1 MDRVVEKILGSAG
14 NVEMVYELG
23 DLLRKE
29 GLVKSF
35 RDYSGGLCVY
45 AVDSGF
51 TVPPIEI
58 AGGYV
63 WIIQVAE
70 VVMGNSCGGPP
81 RIKAYVEHHPDRD
94 LAGVEAKVYER
105 EALLRALEAKRKGE
119 LGFDIAIVDGEVLT
133 RYGEELEA
141 EASGDAL
148 EIMRK
153 ATEYTVKALDIAHET
168 GTPVVGVLK
177 RSYSGDIKFSHGFF
191 DLGLND
197 RTIASIILNHG
208 EYLVLGTYVDL
219 GKRITQQLR
228 EKFRDEAPHPRASA
242 RARWIEKILNSYRQH
257 AHRVKVVFYKP
268 MLSTVKLAVKTE
280 IAETSDWSVEK
291 VVSALSKI
299 TGNTGFPTPLDYVD
313 ALASVRQDLKRL
325 VYELVYSKLYQR
337 NKELATLLISLVNPQ
352 KPI

>member
-1 MDRVVEKILGSAG
+1 
-14 NVEMVYELG
+14 
-23 DLLRKE
+23 
-29 GLVKSF
+29 LVKSF
-35 RDYSGGLCVY
+35 GDYTGGLCVY

-70 VVMGNSCGGPP
+70 IVMGNSCGGPP
-81 RIKAYVEHHPDRD
+81 RVRAYVEHHPDRD

-105 EALLRALEAKRKGE
+105 EALLKGLEAKRRGE

-133 RYGEELEA
+133 RYGEEVEA
-141 EASGDAL
+141 EVSGDAL
-148 EIMRK
+148 EIMKK
-153 ATEYTVKALDIAHET
+153 ATDYTVKALKIAWET

-191 DLGLND
+191 DLGFND
-197 RTIASIILNHG
+197 RAIASIILNHG
-208 EYLVLGTYVDL
+208 EYLVLGSY
-219 GKRITQQLR
+219 GEIRERIIQRLR
-228 EKFRDEAPHPRASA
+228 EKLRDGVPHPRAAA

-257 AHRVKVVFYKP
+257 AERVKVVFYKP

-280 IAETSDWSVEK
+280 VAEAGGWSVEK

-299 TGNTGFPTPLDYVD
+299 TGSTGFPTPLDYVD
-313 ALASVRQDLKRL
+313 ALASVRQDIKRL
-325 VYELVYSKLYQR
+325 VYELLYSKLYQR
-337 NKELATLLISLVNPQ
+337 NKELATLLSSLVNPQ

>member
-1 MDRVVEKILGSAG
+1 MGSAG
-14 NVEMVYELG
+14 SVETVYELG
-23 DLLRKE
+23 GLLRKE

-35 RDYSGGLCVY
+35 GDYSGGLCVY

-58 AGGYV
+58 SGGYV

-70 VVMGNSCGGPP
+70 IVMGSTCGGPP
-81 RIKAYVEHHPDRD
+81 RVKAYVEHHPDRD

-105 EALLRALEAKRKGE
+105 EALLRALEARKRGE

-133 RYGEELEA
+133 RYGEEVEA

-148 EIMRK
+148 KAMKK
-153 ATEYTVKALDIAHET
+153 ATDYTVKALDTARET

-191 DLGLND
+191 DLGFND
-197 RTIASIILNHG
+197 RAIASIILGRG
-208 EYLVLGTYVDL
+208 EYLTLGTYADIRE
-219 GKRITQQLR
+219 RIIQQLR
-228 EKFRDEAPHPRASA
+228 AKLGNGVPNPRASA
-242 RARWIEKILNSYRQH
+242 RARWIEKILNSYRHH
-257 AHRVKVVFYKP
+257 ANRVKVVFYKP
-268 MLSTVKLAVKTE
+268 ASSTVKLAVKTE

-299 TGNTGFPTPLDYVD
+299 TGSTGFPTPLDYVD
-313 ALASVRQDLKRL
+313 TIASVRQDIKRL
-325 VYELVYSKLYQR
+325 VYELLYSKLHQR
-337 NKELATLLISLVNPQ
+337 NKDLAALLSSLVNPQ
-352 KPI
+352 KPV